1 MKKVEAFKDGKGNI
15 VITEDSFEMV
25 LACLDNQKFVG
36 EGPCNGDSLS
46 VGKEEYYKTQDDIQ
60 DTIDKYNR
68 ECRKILHQKYVFE
81 TIEDGYFLTKKYEH
95 QNKIT
100 SWEGEDV
107 GKIDELFKNTI
118 MKEEKPVPPN
128 PPPAQPLREG
138 IEKGQASKPLR
149 VDPPPPPPPP
159 PTVVPKPGPLLIE
172 RSLRCDYD
180 YLTISEDGKNNRPWK
195 KEEVEQI
202 KNLFIKN

>member
-46 VGKEEYYKTQDDIQ
+46 IGKEEYYKTQQNIQ

-68 ECRKILHQKYVFE
+68 ECRKILHQKLVFE
-81 TIEDGYFLTKKYEH
+81 LKEDDYYLTKRYEF
-95 QNKIT
+95 QDKIIGWSWVDALKIRDSVFKDSVINKEFKIPENLKPIT
-100 SWEGEDV
+100 KD
-107 GKIDELFKNTI
+107 TPI
-118 MKEEKPVPPN
+118 MKGTEPLGINEEGFVVCKPDP
-128 PPPAQPLREG
+128 QPW
-138 IEKGQASKPLR
+138 
-149 VDPPPPPPPP
+149 
-159 PTVVPKPGPLLIE
+159 LIE
-172 RSLRCDYD
+172 RNVFTDEGH
-180 YLTISEDGKNNRPWK
+180 LTISEDGKNNRPWK
-195 KEEVEQI
+195 KSEVEQI

>member
-107 GKIDELFKNTI
+107 GKIDELFKDTI
-118 MKEEKPVPPN
+118 MKQEKPD
-128 PPPAQPLREG
+128 LS
-138 IEKGQASKPLR
+138 KLKPL
-149 VDPPPPPPPP
+149 DGSESIMKG
-159 PTVVPKPGPLLIE
+159 TKPLGKTEDGWIVCEPEPRPWLIE

-180 YLTISEDGKNNRPWK
+180 YLTISEDGKKNRPWK
-195 KEEVEQI
+195 KEEIKQI
-202 KNLFIKN
+202 KELFNN